1 MKAIPTKIGI
11 AFGLGGLI
19 VFLVMYSIAM
29 SLDNDYTFFENY
41 LSDLGVGPGAWAF
54 NSGVIIAGAMV
65 ATFSVFGLARV
76 IGEGRLEKAAIA
88 LLALSGVLL
97 MGVGVFTEDY
107 DPHHYIFS
115 VSYFLTFL
123 VTLVVFSI
131 SLYKTRALGRIGFLV
146 SACACFVGALL
157 LPMGGNPQS
166 ETLAVLAMVVWGLLM
181 VFAALLKE
189 SGRPIP

>member
-1 MKAIPTKIGI
+1 
-11 AFGLGGLI
+11 
-19 VFLVMYSIAM
+19 
-29 SLDNDYTFFENY
+29 
-41 LSDLGVGPGAWAF
+41 
-54 NSGVIIAGAMV
+54 
-65 ATFSVFGLARV
+65 V

-107 DPHHYIFS
+107 DPITTYSRCRTSDIPSHAGR
-115 VSYFLTFL
+115 VL
-123 VTLVVFSI
+123 I

-157 LPMGGNPQS
+157 LPMGGTPQS